1 MNCRICGKP
10 LCMIQRE
17 FESHPYCEE
26 KSNAT

>member
-1 MNCRICGKP
+1 MNCKICGKP

-26 KSNAT
+26 KKKDA